1 MLGIKLFPG
10 RMRPFLFLGM
20 ARVFEKIFNR
30 CFMKQWIARFKSQL
44 EAGGASPHTLRAY
57 MKDLESFR
65 GFLAE
70 RLGKEPLLEDISPEL
85 VRMYLARR
93 ARERQRSTVARELTS
108 LKSFSR
114 FLAREG
120 VAAPEGML
128 EIPAPKV
135 KQRLPQILSVEEV
148 LELIRTPDYRTALG
162 VRNRAILELL
172 YSSGLRVSELVG
184 LNLMDVRW
192 DLGVVRV
199 SGKGGKERIVPVGD
213 PALEALRVY
222 VERRSEL
229 ARRILEPEALFLN
242 PRGGRLTARSVARM
256 LDRYITRCSMR
267 RGVSPHSLRHT
278 FATHLLDGGA
288 DLRAIQEMLGHS
300 SLSTT
305 QRYTRVSMMRLME
318 IYDKVHPRAKKPQEG
333 VGFVPKKDD
342 I

>member
-1 MLGIKLFPG
+1 
-10 RMRPFLFLGM
+10 MR
-20 ARVFEKIFNR
+20 
-30 CFMKQWIARFKSQL
+30 QWINRFKAQL

-57 MKDLESFR
+57 LKDLESFR
-65 GFLAE
+65 SFLAE
-70 RLGKEPLLEDISPEL
+70 TLGREPVLEDLRSEL
-85 VRMYLARR
+85 VRTYLGQR
-93 ARERQRSTVARELTS
+93 ARQRQRSTVARELTS

-114 FLAREG
+114 FLVREG
-120 VAAPEGML
+120 VLSPDGML

-135 KQRLPQILSVEEV
+135 KQKLPQILSVEEV
-148 LELIRTPDYRTALG
+148 LELVRTPDCRTALG
-162 VRNRAILELL
+162 TRNRAILELL

-184 LNLMDVRW
+184 LNVMDVRW

-199 SGKGGKERIVPVGD
+199 TGKGSRERIVPVGD
-213 PALEALRVY
+213 PALEALRGY
-222 VERRSEL
+222 MERRGEL
-229 ARRILEPEALFLN
+229 ARRILDPEALFLN

-256 LDRYITRCSMR
+256 LDRYIARCSVR

-318 IYDKVHPRAKKPQEG
+318 VYDKVHPRARKSEEDSG
-333 VGFVPKKDD
+333 VFPEQGER
-342 I
+342 